1 MPRMNLTAAAIAK
14 LEPRAKP
21 YIVFDTQVRPLGVR
35 VSPKGGKAFV
45 ARYTADG
52 KDKVATI
59 GDPAAMSLKDARAS
73 ASAIKVAVDNG
84 EQDPASKAAKRREDV
99 AEGKTITAAVER
111 YFAEYVPSRAAKG
124 SPLSPRTVS
133 DYRTYADRTVVP
145 RLGSMLA
152 ADVTQDDIEAAVDH
166 LGATQMRLTLAFLS
180 VLFKQAKRWGW
191 TARNPVSDIER
202 PPQGKRERALKA
214 REIVALGAALPHPSD
229 CPVSAA
235 ISFMLIQGFRVGEVI
250 RLEWGHIDED
260 EGEISLPETK
270 TGPQTRPLLDEA
282 KRLLADVPRL
292 HQRTVFPTTEHT
304 IRRRLAAA
312 SERAGIDKVVPHD
325 LRSTCATRLA
335 AAGVTL
341 TVIRDVLGHANIAM
355 SARYAK
361 NDVSA
366 AKAGADA
373 GAKEIGLLLRGDGKV
388 TPLRRSAGR

>member
-21 YIVFDTQVRPLGVR
+21 YIVFDTQARPLGVR

-52 KDKVATI
+52 KDKVATL

-73 ASAIKVAVDNG
+73 ASAIKVAVGNG
-84 EQDPASKAAKRREDV
+84 EQDPASKAAKRREAV
-99 AEGKTITAAVER
+99 ADGKTVAAAVER
-111 YFAEYVPSRAAKG
+111 YFAEYVPSREARG
-124 SPLSPRTVS
+124 NPLSPRTVS
-133 DYRTYADRTVVP
+133 DYRTYADRTVIP
-145 RLGSMLA
+145 RLGAMLTS
-152 ADVTQDDIEAAVDH
+152 DVNQDDVEAATAH
-166 LGATQMRLTLAFLS
+166 LGATQMRLTLAFAS
-180 VLFKQAKRWGW
+180 VLFKQCKRWGW

-214 REIVALGAALPHPSD
+214 REIVALGAALPAPSE

-235 ISFMLIQGFRVGEVI
+235 IGFMLIQGFRVSEVI
-250 RLEWGHIDED
+250 RLQWDHIDEA

-325 LRSTCATRLA
+325 LEVDVRHAACGGGRDADRRFATCSGMRTSPCPPGTPRTTFPPPRRALTR
-335 AAGVTL
+335 
-341 TVIRDVLGHANIAM
+341 
-355 SARYAK
+355 AR
-361 NDVSA
+361 
-366 AKAGADA
+366 
-373 GAKEIGLLLRGDGKV
+373 
-388 TPLRRSAGR
+388 RR

>member
-1 MPRMNLTAAAIAK
+1 MPRMKLTEAAVAK

-21 YIVFDTQVRPLGVR
+21 YIVFDTKVRPLGVR
-35 VSPKGGKAFV
+35 VTPKGGKAFV

-52 KDKVATI
+52 KDKVTTI
-59 GDPAAMSLKDARAS
+59 GNPAAMKVAEARDK
-73 ASAIKVAVDNG
+73 ASAIKVAVGNG
-84 EQDPASKAAKRREDV
+84 EQDPASKAAKRREAV
-99 AEGKTITAAVER
+99 ADGKTVAAAVER

-133 DYRTYADRTVVP
+133 DYRTYAERTVIP
-145 RLGSMLA
+145 RLGAMLA
-152 ADVTQDDIEAAVDH
+152 SDVTQDDIEAAVDH

-191 TARNPVSDIER
+191 TARSPVSDIER

-214 REIVALGAALPHPSD
+214 REIVALGAALPAPSD

-235 ISFMLIQGFRVGEVI
+235 ISFMMIQGFRVSEVI
-250 RLEWGHIDED
+250 RLEWNHIDED

-270 TGPQTRPLLDEA
+270 TGPQTRPLLDETT
-282 KRLLADVPRL
+282 RLLAGLPRL
-292 HQRTVFPTTEHT
+292 HQRSVFPVKEHT
-304 IRRRLAAA
+304 IRRHLAAA
-312 SERAGIDKVVPHD
+312 SERAGIEKVVPHD

-335 AAGVTL
+335 ASGVSL
-341 TVIRDVLGHANIAM
+341 TVVRDVLGHANIAM

-373 GAKEIGLLLRGDGKV
+373 GAKEIGALLRGDGTV
-388 TPLRRSAGR
+388 TPLRRHAAR